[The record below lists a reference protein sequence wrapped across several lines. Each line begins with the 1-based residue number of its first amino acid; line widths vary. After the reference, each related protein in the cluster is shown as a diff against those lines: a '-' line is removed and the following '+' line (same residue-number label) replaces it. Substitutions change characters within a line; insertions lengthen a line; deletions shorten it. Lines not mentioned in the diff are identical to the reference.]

1 LIGRFGHIAFNLTVY
16 AQAAGKMDVTLNSGI
31 GTN

>member
-1 LIGRFGHIAFNLTVY
+1 LIDRLGNIAFNLAIH